1 MRTQSRFE
9 YYRLSGIPIVFW
21 NQHVR
26 CSFPSGEAQE
36 AEWPERSTERF
47 GTLCIVDPQPSI
59 DLNLLCSNGFDTR

>member
-9 YYRLSGIPIVFW
+9 YSRLSGIP

-47 GTLCIVDPQPSI
+47 GALCIVDPQPSI